1 MNVHLQYSSMSS
13 YACMHGHP
21 VYCQVH
27 VHVYTNYSQV
37 CVDEC
42 PEDNEF
48 GVRDNPVCVDEVDTE
63 RYQNI
68 TDIDIG
74 TPQLIAVRELYR
86 TTYYTGADI
95 HCSCWCVYIC

>member
-1 MNVHLQYSSMSS
+1 M
-13 YACMHGHP
+13 
-21 VYCQVH
+21 
-27 VHVYTNYSQV
+27 
-37 CVDEC
+37 DEC

-74 TPQLIAVRELYR
+74 TPELIAVSKLYR
-86 TTYYTGADI
+86 TT
-95 HCSCWCVYIC
+95 